1 MQNLYVCKFYLAK
14 ICIWQIK
21 NHTTQMDAQNIL
33 AEAFLTKQI
42 IYRSLFN
49 YITDTLVDPLNKT
62 KTNQNGQ

>member
-1 MQNLYVCKFYLAK
+1 
-14 ICIWQIK
+14 
-21 NHTTQMDAQNIL
+21 MDAQNIL